1 MTFRDFTFTC
11 WDRPHIAPVE
21 GTREDHLN
29 ALIEQAQ
36 RHMHSALKSEQ
47 PTAIRAASHFLL
59 GAQALL
65 NRWLDRRNREDEEK
79 EEENPWETH
88 RLSDVEYRAIRK
100 LLETNDAALEEWER
114 YREEFEAEEKK
125 AQQDKAA

>member
-1 MTFRDFTFTC
+1 MGPPARDP
-11 WDRPHIAPVE
+11 RRGH
-21 GTREDHLN
+21 TRGPSH
-29 ALIEQAQ
+29 ALIDQAQ
-36 RHMHSALKSEQ
+36 RHLHSALKSEQ

-114 YREEFEAEEKK
+114 YRTEFEAEEKK